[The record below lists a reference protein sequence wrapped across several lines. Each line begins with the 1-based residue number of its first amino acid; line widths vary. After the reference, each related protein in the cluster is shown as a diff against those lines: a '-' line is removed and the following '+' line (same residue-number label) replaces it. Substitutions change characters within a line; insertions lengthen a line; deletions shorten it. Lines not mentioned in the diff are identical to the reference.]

1 MKFSTVFLLALFGT
15 ASAASLDTTSC
26 WTTTSNPT
34 TALTAGSGLNCYKGG
49 DGNNSLTTTSREVGC
64 GTLKLT
70 CGPNDSRNASGPG
83 ECAADGP
90 GSVHYRYLAYDVL
103 ADCKSV
109 EYLINTFSAGGTS
122 NIVLTSCNTNAC
134 NTPIAMPAIT
144 NYTGSFTINGVTP
157 LQIMA
162 ADTNGTVAGAIL
174 AALNLGPSFPITLTY
189 ANASNATTG
198 RRLLAATTATYTLP
212 LQSGVATAVQAAAPS
227 LTATTLTTVFT
238 TNLGL
243 SGASVSSV
251 ATVTAS
257 SPSTSLASPST
268 SGDRTAFTA
277 FASILVAALAALAM

>member
-1 MKFSTVFLLALFGT
+1 MKFSTVLLLALFGT

-49 DGNNSLTTTSREVGC
+49 DGNTSLTTTGGKVGC
-64 GTLKLT
+64 GALKLT
-70 CGPNDSRNASGPG
+70 CGPNYNASGPG

-103 ADCKSV
+103 ADCKLV
-109 EYLINTFSAGGTS
+109 EYLITTFSAGGTS

-134 NTPIAMPAIT
+134 NTPVAMPAIT

-157 LQIMA
+157 AQIMA

-212 LQSGVATAVQAAAPS
+212 LQSGVVTAVQAAAPS

-238 TNLGL
+238 SNLGL

-257 SPSTSLASPST
+257 SPSTSPAST